1 MWSEMQYVSR
11 LGKAVVIG
19 AVALAA
25 ATAHAQT
32 PKAEVYMDGNGTE
45 CTVRY
50 KGERTETTCK
60 ERRTLE
66 SQGLEAYFIDGRF
79 VGFRNGFPKKIG
91 NMEQMH
97 YETVLTE
104 PMPRLKSLA
113 EDMGEKYQVV
123 PADDERIK
131 KESDHA
137 KRMLETV
144 KPENCA
150 YGDCKK

>member
-104 PMPRLKSLA
+104 PMPRLKSS
-113 EDMGEKYQVV
+113 GCSC
-123 PADDERIK
+123 R
-131 KESDHA
+131 
-137 KRMLETV
+137 
-144 KPENCA
+144 
-150 YGDCKK
+150 